1 MFRFKFRSPVA
12 SSASTPTFSL
22 PLGLPFLSGSGA
34 SAQPGPGCATL
45 REAPAPLAARPLPAL
60 QIRRLNAAEAQWL
73 PGLCELLIDS
83 VHRGACLGF
92 LAPLSLGAAQD
103 YWRSVLARLG
113 PQHELWIACDA
124 EAPEG
129 TSPKLHGAVQLAL
142 CSSANAHHRGE
153 VQRLMVHSQSRSRG
167 IASRLMSRLECA
179 ALSRGRQLL
188 VLETPSGSQAEAVYV
203 HLGWQRAGEI
213 PAYASCAEGRLRD
226 TVFYFKRLQAPA

>member
-1 MFRFKFRSPVA
+1 MFRFKLRSQA
-12 SSASTPTFSL
+12 ATFSL
-22 PLGLPFLSGSGA
+22 PLALPFLSPQTA
-34 SAQPGPGCATL
+34 STATRNALSRPHTPL
-45 REAPAPLAARPLPAL
+45 REAPTQAITAPAPAL
-60 QIRRLNAAEAQWL
+60 QVTRLNPGDEQWL
-73 PGLCELLIDS
+73 QGLCELLIDS

-113 PQHELWIACDA
+113 PQHELWIACEA
-124 EAPEG
+124 EEAG
-129 TSPKLHGAVQLAL
+129 CTSPKLHGAVQLAL
-142 CSSANAHHRGE
+142 CGSANAHHRGE

-226 TVFYFKRLQAPA
+226 TAFYFKRLQAPA